1 MTERLSYPAKAVMGD
16 YARAAIGVFFTG
28 VPALSLG
35 QWTFAH
41 WVLVPLCLLFLVF
54 GWRTRVR
61 QQTAIVWDDTGL
73 SLSGSAQASV
83 RWDQVRSLK
92 LAFYA
97 TGRDRT
103 GGWMQLTLKSD
114 AAKFVADSAAD
125 NFPAFAARAA
135 LAAQA
140 HDLPIDEISRAN
152 FNALGIHLA
161 PAVDDA
167 AATDDTKNSGANA

>member
-16 YARAAIGVFFTG
+16 YARAAVGVVFTG

-41 WVLVPLCLLFLVF
+41 WLLVPLCLLFLVF
-54 GWRTRVR
+54 AWRTRVR

-73 SLSGSAQASV
+73 SLSGAAQATV

-103 GGWMQLTLKSD
+103 GGWMQLTLKSE
-114 AAKFVADSAAD
+114 AAKIVADSAAV

-140 HDLPIDEISRAN
+140 LDLPIDEIGRAN
-152 FNALGIHLA
+152 FAALGIHLA
-161 PAVDDA
+161 PPVGDA
-167 AATDDTKNSGANA
+167 AAIDGANA

>member
-16 YARAAIGVFFTG
+16 YARAAIGVVFTG

-41 WVLVPLCLLFLVF
+41 WLLVPLCLLFLVF
-54 GWRTRVR
+54 AWRTRVR
-61 QQTAIVWDDTGL
+61 QQTQIAWDDTGL
-73 SLSGSAQASV
+73 SLSRAAQASV

-103 GGWMQLTLKSD
+103 GGWMQLTLRFH
-114 AAKFVADSAAD
+114 AAKVVADSAAD

-140 HDLPIDEISRAN
+140 LDLPIDETSRAN
-152 FNALGIHLA
+152 FSALGIRLA
-161 PAVDDA
+161 PAVGETA
-167 AATDDTKNSGANA
+167 AIDEANA

>member
-16 YARAAIGVFFTG
+16 YARAAIGIVFTG

-41 WVLVPLCLLFLVF
+41 WLLVPLCLLFLVF
-54 GWRTRVR
+54 AWRTRVR
-61 QQTAIVWDDTGL
+61 QRTAIVWDDTVL
-73 SLSGSAQASV
+73 SLSGATQASV

-114 AAKFVADSAAD
+114 AAKISADSAAD

-140 HDLPIDEISRAN
+140 LDLPIDEISRAN
-152 FNALGIHLA
+152 FAALGIHLA
-161 PAVDDA
+161 PPVGDA
-167 AATDDTKNSGANA
+167 AAIEGTKNSGANA

>member
-1 MTERLSYPAKAVMGD
+1 MTERLSYPVKAVMGD
-16 YARAAIGVFFTG
+16 YARAAIGIIFTG

-41 WVLVPLCLLFLVF
+41 WLLVPLCLLFLVF
-54 GWRTRVR
+54 AWRTRVR
-61 QQTAIVWDDTGL
+61 QRTAIVWDDTGL

-83 RWDQVRSLK
+83 RWNQVRSLK

-114 AAKFVADSAAD
+114 AAKISADSAAD

-140 HDLPIDEISRAN
+140 LDLPIDDATRAN
-152 FNALGIHLA
+152 FNAIGIPFA
-161 PAVDDA
+161 PSVRETA
-167 AATDDTKNSGANA
+167 AIDEANA

>member
-16 YARAAIGVFFTG
+16 YARAAVGIVFTG

-41 WVLVPLCLLFLVF
+41 WLLVPLCVLFLVF
-54 GWRTRVR
+54 GWRTRIR
-61 QQTAIVWDDTGL
+61 QKTQIVWDDTGL

-103 GGWMQLTLKSD
+103 GGWMQLTLKSET
-114 AAKFVADSAAD
+114 AKIVADSAAD

-135 LAAQA
+135 AAAQA
-140 HDLPIDEISRAN
+140 LDLTIDEISRAN
-152 FNALGIHLA
+152 FSALGIHLA
-161 PAVDDA
+161 PPMDDA
-167 AATDDTKNSGANA
+167 AAIDATKSSGANA